1 MSLIEVRWHGRGGQG
16 VVTASDLLAKAAIL
30 EGKYAWHAPMF
41 GPERSGAPVVAFTRV
56 SDEVI
61 EIHSGVYNPDVIVV
75 IDPTQVIE
83 VDWYLEG
90 VKDGGTVVVNAKD
103 LPDKLIKEVQK
114 KHLKLFY
121 VDAYTIALDTFNRKT
136 QEIVSGKVKVKMY
149 KGSLRVVGRSSPHS
163 LYVYSYATY
172 ESVSKFDQ
180 KAALGFIELWSLQTR
195 LANMVKKGV
204 EGHT

>member
-121 VDAYTIALDTFNRKT
+121 VDAYTIALDTFNRAFYNTPMLGALVKAT
-136 QEIVSGKVKVKMY
+136 GLVS
-149 KGSLRVVGRSSPHS
+149 L
-163 LYVYSYATY
+163 
-172 ESVSKFDQ
+172 ESVLKV
-180 KAALGFIELWSLQTR
+180 IEIRFSGNIADKNKIAIR
-195 LANMVKKGV
+195 RAYKEVKKY
-204 EGHT
+204 E